1 VYARFLD
8 ADLGLGLGFNA
19 LLSNNPNLVTFW
31 FWICLFFCLQCNK
44 YDGSVLCLLSSYSDL
59 VCRD

>member
-19 LLSNNPNLVTFW
+19 LLSRILVPFW
-31 FWICLFFCLQCNK
+31 FWICVSFCSQCNK

-59 VCRD
+59 VCRN

>member
-19 LLSNNPNLVTFW
+19 LLSNNPNLVPFW
-31 FWICLFFCLQCNK
+31 FWICVSFCIQCNK
-44 YDGSVLCLLSSYSDL
+44 YDESVLCLLS
-59 VCRD
+59 